1 MFDRKSFE
9 HQLENSKISL
19 IQMLVNLVVVLKNQ
33 GTITEE
39 EMKTI
44 LVDVQS
50 ENFIPI
56 LTALLVVLK
65 DRGIITQAQM
75 KVVLEA

>member
-1 MFDRKSFE
+1 
-9 HQLENSKISL
+9 
-19 IQMLVNLVVVLKNQ
+19 MLVNLVVVLKNQ